1 MTQNVVTFLNGRI
14 FDGKRLR
21 CGHAIRFVDG
31 HAGEFGPD
39 AEVPRDGK
47 VVDLSGDILAPGYV
61 DLQINGGGGVMLN
74 DDPSVDTLRRIAGA
88 HRNLGV
94 ATLLPTLIS
103 DSAEKTRAT
112 IEATIEAVQ
121 EGVPG
126 IAGLHLEG
134 PHLSIA
140 RKGAHDPAFI
150 RPMEDDDLDTLVTAS
165 GKLPVLKVTVAPES
179 VTEEQ
184 VSTLARAGALVSLGH
199 SDASLEVCM
208 RYFEAGARCVT
219 HMFNA
224 MSQLGNRE
232 PGLVGAALGCGGV
245 SASLIADAVHVHPET
260 IRAAW
265 AAKAGPGRMFLVSD
279 AMAVAGTDL
288 TEFEL
293 GGRLIR
299 RRDGALRLQDGTLA
313 GADLELTFAIK
324 ILVENANVSLE
335 SALQAAISHP
345 AALIGVPGAM
355 ADAQLRKLSELRRI
369 SSDLTS
375 SVTVH

>member
-31 HAGEFGPD
+31 HAREFGPD
-39 AEVPRDGK
+39 AGVPRDGK

-103 DSAEKTRAT
+103 DSAERTRAT

-150 RPMEDDDLDTLVTAS
+150 RPMEDDDLHTLVTAS

-184 VSTLARAGALVSLGH
+184 VSTLARAGTLVSLGH

-208 RYFEAGARCVT
+208 RYFAAGARCVT

-324 ILVENANVSLE
+324 MLVENASVSLE

-345 AALIGVPGAM
+345 AALIGVPGAV

>member
-21 CGHAIRFVDG
+21 CGHAIRFADG

-74 DDPSVDTLRRIAGA
+74 NDPSVDTLRRIAGA

-103 DSAEKTRAT
+103 DSTEKTRAT

-150 RPMEDDDLDTLVTAS
+150 RPMEDDDLDTLVIAS
-165 GKLPVLKVTVAPES
+165 RKLPVLKVTVAPES

-219 HMFNA
+219 HMF
-224 MSQLGNRE
+224 QCHE
-232 PGLVGAALGCGGV
+232 P
-245 SASLIADAVHVHPET
+245 
-260 IRAAW
+260 AW
-265 AAKAGPGRMFLVSD
+265 QS
-279 AMAVAGTDL
+279 
-288 TEFEL
+288 
-293 GGRLIR
+293 
-299 RRDGALRLQDGTLA
+299 
-313 GADLELTFAIK
+313 
-324 ILVENANVSLE
+324 
-335 SALQAAISHP
+335 
-345 AALIGVPGAM
+345 
-355 ADAQLRKLSELRRI
+355 
-369 SSDLTS
+369 
-375 SVTVH
+375 